1 MAYLEVSSVFKRFGA
16 VQALDD
22 ISFSAEQGEVIAI
35 LGENGAGKTTLANI
49 LFGLYRADSG
59 DIRLQGKAINPS
71 QPAEA
76 LAAGI
81 GMIHQHFNLVA
92 NMSAYENIIL
102 GVPKAVV
109 GSSPRDRISQLASK
123 YGFTVDLDAETGS
136 MPVGMQQRVEILK
149 VLFRDV
155 SILILD
161 EPTSV
166 LAPAEVSEF
175 LDGIKALRDS
185 GKTIFFVTH
194 KLDEVMEATDRVLVM
209 QSGRL
214 VAEHKTADT
223 SPAELSR
230 EMIGGEIKVSKV
242 VRTTRPGD
250 PVLELVDISATDERG
265 ALALKKLSL
274 NVRAGEILGIA
285 GVDGNGQRELSEV
298 IAGLRPSL
306 LGKTLLGGEPIDKW
320 SPKERYQRGVGFVP
334 EDRQAT
340 GLVLDLTVA
349 ENLFLRSID
358 EAPATRN
365 GRLDRKAIAK
375 GGSEMVARFDIRPA
389 NAALKASALS
399 GGNQQKIILAR
410 EISAA
415 KRLLVVV
422 QPTKGLDVGAIAFV
436 QSEIVKAAE
445 NGVAVLYIST
455 ELEHILEI
463 ADRIAVISGGRITGT
478 LSPDDVTAERIS
490 LLMAGLS
497 EAAA

>member
-1 MAYLEVSSVFKRFGA
+1 MAYLDIRSISKRFGA
-16 VQALDD
+16 VQALDG
-22 ISFSAEQGEVIAI
+22 ISFSADRGEVIAI
-35 LGENGAGKTTLANI
+35 LGENGAGKTTLANV

-59 DIRLQGKAINPS
+59 DIAIEGQTLNAS

-81 GMIHQHFNLVA
+81 GMIHQHFNLVN

-102 GVPKAVV
+102 GVSKVDL
-109 GSSPRDRISQLASK
+109 GSTPRDRIEGLANK
-123 YGFTVDLDAETGS
+123 YGFAVDLNANTGS

-149 VLFRDV
+149 ALFRDV

-166 LAPAEVSEF
+166 LAPAEISGF
-175 LDGIKALRDS
+175 LDGIKALRDA

-194 KLDEVMEATDRVLVM
+194 KLDEVMDATDRVLVM
-209 QSGRL
+209 RHGCL
-214 VAEHKTADT
+214 VAEHITSKS

-230 EMIGGEIKVSKV
+230 EMIGGEIKATKI
-242 VRTTRPGD
+242 VRSIEAGD
-250 PVLELVDISATDERG
+250 VALELTKISAKDERG
-265 ALALKKLSL
+265 VLALKGLSL
-274 NVRAGEILGIA
+274 AIRAGEILGVA

-298 IAGLRPSL
+298 IAGLRPVL
-306 LGKTLLGGEPIDKW
+306 LGNIKLGGKSIGSW
-320 SPKERYQRGVGFVP
+320 SPKERYQNGIGFVP
-334 EDRQAT
+334 EDRHAT
-340 GLVLDLTVA
+340 GLVLDLSVA

-358 EAPATRN
+358 EPPATRN
-365 GRLDRKAIAK
+365 GRIDRAAIAEK
-375 GGSEMVARFDIRPA
+375 GAATARQFDIRPA

-415 KRLLVVV
+415 RQLLVVV

-455 ELEHILEI
+455 ELEHVLEV
-463 ADRIAVISGGRITGT
+463 ADRIAVISGGKISGT
-478 LSPDDVTAERIS
+478 LLPDEVTADRIS
-490 LLMAGLS
+490 LLMAGVS
-497 EAAA
+497 EVAA